1 MEYRINFFT
10 ESRMIEFWGYVK
22 MLLLAANPVVMMA
35 VGVIAVGLIF
45 RIVVRVWKQASA
57 ARSKGK
63 SADDGDDYEVRHY

>member
-1 MEYRINFFT
+1 
-10 ESRMIEFWGYVK
+10 MIEFWGYVK

-35 VGVIAVGLIF
+35 VGLVAVALIF

-57 ARSKGK
+57 ARSSNGR